1 MTRMHRRLKKV
12 SCRIEKRKTLDEA
25 PILQVTGPALGTT
38 MLVVSF
44 YLLAALLVSVYG
56 AEALSLFSLSQITA
70 AENPLTGRVAEVRL
84 LQKL

>member
-1 MTRMHRRLKKV
+1 
-12 SCRIEKRKTLDEA
+12 
-25 PILQVTGPALGTT
+25 